1 MHGEWEG
8 SMRSWFSKQSTG
20 GLFRG
25 KYDFSDRVRKVLA
38 LAREEAIRLRHE
50 YVGTEHLLLGLTRET
65 KGGAAEVLKRMSID
79 TSEVRRLVE
88 TLVRRGAAT
97 IAVGELPYTS
107 RAKKVL
113 EYTMVEARELRLS
126 PVDTEHLLLGLLR
139 EDKGI
144 AAEVLTRLGV
154 TLEAVREEILRLRS
168 ESDTPAD
175 GRGGGERTQFRVAID
190 DGSEVSIY
198 EQIIAQVQEG
208 VATGR
213 LATGDR
219 LLPVRQ
225 LADELQ
231 IAPGTVARA
240 YGELER
246 MGIVATEGS
255 RGTRI
260 AEGAR
265 EPLPEAERPEMLR
278 GLLRPLVV
286 AAFHLGATA
295 DELREALE
303 RSMVG
308 IFLRPEEGERGD
320 AEA

>member
-1 MHGEWEG
+1 
-8 SMRSWFSKQSTG
+8 MRSWFSKQSTG

-25 KYDFSDRVRKVLA
+25 NYDFTDRLRKVLA
-38 LAREEAIRLRHE
+38 QARKEAIRMNHD
-50 YVGTEHLLLGLTRET
+50 YVGTEHLLLALTQEGE
-65 KGGAAEVLKRMSID
+65 GGGAEVLKRISID
-79 TSEVRRLVE
+79 AAEVRRLVE
-88 TLVRRGAAT
+88 GMVRRGMAT
-97 IAVGELPYTS
+97 VSVGELPYTS

-126 PVDTEHLLLGLLR
+126 PVGTEHLLLGLLR
-139 EDKGI
+139 EDKGV

-154 TLEAVREEILRLRS
+154 TLEAVREEVLRLGS

-175 GRGGGERTQFRVAID
+175 RRGGEERSQFRVTID

-213 LATGDR
+213 LAAGDR

-246 MGIVATEGS
+246 MGIVVTEGS

-295 DELREALE
+295 DELRGALE

-308 IFLRPEEGERGD
+308 IFPRPEEDGRGESS
-320 AEA
+320 EETV